1 MGHVENK
8 RKRYISTD
16 SQKKVFSQIRFRK
29 QNKSAPQASAG
40 LFDLSVH
47 SEDAFQTSALLCFST
62 VESEDKH
69 WNEFKLKYLL
79 LRHVGAIKFKNY
91 FQIR

>member
-47 SEDAFQTSALLCFST
+47 SEDAFQTSALLASQRLNQRT
-62 VESEDKH
+62 NIGTNLS
-69 WNEFKLKYLL
+69 
-79 LRHVGAIKFKNY
+79 
-91 FQIR
+91 